1 MSNEALA
8 TPLTVSRNVHCE
20 HDPEQVNEW
29 LTSKNSQH

>member
-1 MSNEALA
+1 MSNAVLA

-29 LTSKNSQH
+29 LTSKNLQH